1 MAACNSFPLCAP
13 VGLLLL
19 LLGLFSSHPP
29 EVQARPTD
37 FWCNR
42 QERKRMEQ
50 RTFEDLKKDMAD
62 CVGSDVLSSTVQLPS
77 VRLHVAEWE
86 NKTLQQKHAEVLGAL
101 QVFQAWMATNQTTL
115 QCQSSLL
122 KKLQRQITNHL
133 LIVNQIPKQIDAVVP
148 SENTIQESTSQT
160 RLKKVLDQYEKLIK
174 VKLERLAKDLEG
186 IICKVLPSATT

>member
-1 MAACNSFPLCAP
+1 MKPALYSGKRGAQKWIRLPWYTIGPSWRLARRSNNSR
-13 VGLLLL
+13 LLLL

-50 RTFEDLKKDMAD
+50 RTFEDLKKDM
-62 CVGSDVLSSTVQLPS
+62 
-77 VRLHVAEWE
+77 
-86 NKTLQQKHAEVLGAL
+86 LQQKHAEVLGAL